1 MNELNPIAEG
11 LNETIKKLN
20 PHIYEMLSDEGKR
33 IYMPRGILSQTAEAK
48 FKKVK
53 HNATIGMATENK
65 KPMYLECVYKHFNDL
80 ALTEVFPYAPST
92 GVLGLREYWKE
103 YMYEKNPSLS
113 KKEISLPVTTIGLTH
128 AITITSSLF
137 INPNDTVL
145 VPDKMWG
152 NYKLIMKERKQANLM
167 TYRLFDENLRLD
179 VKGIKETFT
188 KMAIEK
194 SKLIIV
200 LNFPNNPTGY
210 SPTKDEAREIIDTL
224 KKLPEY
230 DCNLILV
237 FDDAYFGLF
246 YEDDAYKESMFAEV
260 ACSSEKILAIKGDAA
275 TKEEFVWGF
284 RVGFLTFA
292 TKTDDPEELYGVI
305 ENKASGVI
313 RGTVSNPPQP
323 IQNIIL
329 KALKDD
335 TFYTE
340 KDEKSHIL
348 MKRYM
353 KVKEIVHNKK
363 YSDEW
368 DVYPFNSGYFM
379 CLRLKNID
387 PEKLRHYLLD
397 NYSLGI
403 ISLQPSD
410 IRIAFSCLEIEEIE
424 EVFEIIYKAIKELS
438 K

>member
-1 MNELNPIAEG
+1 MSELNSIAQG
-11 LNETIKKLN
+11 LNDIIKEQN
-20 PHIYEMLSDEGKR
+20 PYVYDMLSEEGKR

-53 HNATIGMATENK
+53 HNATIGIATENG
-65 KPMYLECVYKHFNDL
+65 KPMYLECVYRHFNDL
-80 ALTEVFPYAPST
+80 TISEVFPYAPST
-92 GVLGLREYWKE
+92 GVLKLREYWKE

-128 AITITSSLF
+128 AITITSSMFL
-137 INPNDTVL
+137 NPGDTVI

-167 TYRLFDENLRLD
+167 TYRLFDDSLKLN

-188 KMAIEK
+188 KLAIEK
-194 SKLIIV
+194 NKLIIV
-200 LNFPNNPTGY
+200 INFPNNPTGY
-210 SPTKDEAREIIDTL
+210 SPTKNEAREIIDTL

-230 DCNLILV
+230 DCNVIVV

-246 YEDDAYKESMFAEV
+246 YEDDAHNESMFSEIAG
-260 ACSSEKILAIKGDAA
+260 CSEKILAIKGDAT

-292 TKTDDPEELYGVI
+292 TKCDDTEELYGAL

-313 RGTVSNPPQP
+313 RGTVSNPPHSL
-323 IQNIIL
+323 QNIIL

-348 MKRYM
+348 MKRYT
-353 KVKEIVHNKK
+353 KVKDIVYRDK

-379 CLRLKNID
+379 CLRLKNVD

-410 IRIAFSCLEIEEIE
+410 IRIAFSCLELDEIE
-424 EVFEIIYKAIKELS
+424 EVYEIIYKAIKELQS
-438 K
+438 